1 MAMLFGPQVEPSDS
15 AIFAAGEKGVGV
27 TRDGQQLV
35 GRAGVTG
42 ERTAVRGLG
51 SFEVWKDQPGI

>member
-51 SFEVWKDQPGI
+51 SFEV